1 MEDIDKS
8 AMELLDFRT
17 ISNRDMADCRFF
29 PAVTAVPAKSNK
41 VLA

>member
-17 ISNRDMADCRFF
+17 ISNRDMADFRFF
-29 PAVTAVPAKSNK
+29 CRHRRSSQKQ
-41 VLA
+41 